1 MDPTHEVSCP
11 AHTRLAPS
19 VAVVIPCHNEA
30 PSIAQVIRDFRKA
43 LPKALIVVADNA
55 STDQTAQIAEREGAA
70 VIPEM
75 RLGKGRAVRR
85 LFADVDADIYVLA
98 DGDGECDASVAPSMV
113 AMVAD
118 GRCEMVIGKRIAD
131 EAERT
136 YRPGH
141 RLGNASLT
149 WIFQK
154 LFKLEITDT
163 LSGYRV
169 ISRRLVKS
177 LPSRAQGF
185 EIEAELNA
193 HSAVMDVNIAEVP
206 TRFVG
211 RPAGDDSKLSTV
223 KDGTRILRLNLR
235 LFRDARP
242 SFAFTALAVPWFLA
256 TLWCAFVVWRNY
268 HEAGTII
275 SIPNLMGCFVFFMIG
290 LTLLKAGITMERITR
305 NRNEAVLLAYL
316 AQPAPYQVSSM
327 LRTPG
332 RAHSTVV
339 ARQTIEVP

>member
-1 MDPTHEVSCP
+1 MIPEI
-11 AHTRLAPS
+11 RLG
-19 VAVVIPCHNEA
+19 
-30 PSIAQVIRDFRKA
+30 R
-43 LPKALIVVADNA
+43 
-55 STDQTAQIAEREGAA
+55 AA
-70 VIPEM
+70 VPSTLC
-75 RLGKGRAVRR
+75 RCRR
-85 LFADVDADIYVLA
+85 RYLCFA

-118 GRCEMVIGKRIAD
+118 GQCEMVIGKRIAD
-131 EAERT
+131 ETERT

-154 LFKLEITDT
+154 LFKLDITDT

-242 SFAFTALAVPWFLA
+242 SLAFTLLAIPWFLA

-268 HEAGTII
+268 DEAGTII
-275 SIPNLMGCFVFFMIG
+275 KYSQPHG
-290 LTLLKAGITMERITR
+290 LLRLLHDRFD
-305 NRNEAVLLAYL
+305 
-316 AQPAPYQVSSM
+316 VSSQ
-327 LRTPG
+327 
-332 RAHSTVV
+332 A
-339 ARQTIEVP
+339 